1 VAGSSYPGGNYQNYF
16 KKTHR
21 ERSIYGRWNSFYGIF
36 YLSLLQYSISTLRN
50 SMKINHLTAAEENF
64 MKLFWKMESFYLK
77 DVMEQHPEPK
87 PHQNT
92 VSTYLKILVEKGYLS
107 TVKEGRIFKYTVI
120 VPFENYKKFLLK
132 ELSHNFFND
141 SGKEILEFLFN
152 EKLLTQDDLKGYFDL
167 KIEIKPAKPV
177 KIEEPK
183 YEFAEEILN
192 PKKEKKAKSK
202 EKEKEKDKKKKK
214 KKE

>member
-1 VAGSSYPGGNYQNYF
+1 
-16 KKTHR
+16 
-21 ERSIYGRWNSFYGIF
+21 
-36 YLSLLQYSISTLRN
+36 
-50 SMKINHLTAAEENF
+50 MKINHLTAAEENF

-167 KIEIKPAKPV
+167 KIEIKPAKHV

>member
-1 VAGSSYPGGNYQNYF
+1 
-16 KKTHR
+16 
-21 ERSIYGRWNSFYGIF
+21 
-36 YLSLLQYSISTLRN
+36 
-50 SMKINHLTAAEENF
+50 MKINHLTAAEENF

-120 VPFENYKKFLLK
+120 VPFEEYKKFLLK

-152 EKLLTQDDLKGYFDL
+152 EKLISQNDLKGYFDL
-167 KIEIKPAKPV
+167 KIEIKPAKI
-177 KIEEPK
+177 IEEPK
-183 YEFAEEILN
+183 FEVAEEILN
-192 PKKEKKAKSK
+192 PKKEKKVKISK
-202 EKEKEKDKKKKK
+202 DKEKDKKKKK
-214 KKE
+214 KKQ